1 MPVRSI
7 EGECQPPLY
16 RAKITAKADI
26 FASSWE
32 RGDQAMS
39 LSCKMKLIDTGSP
52 FDLMMRVLTIVPCLI
67 CCSPKTSN
75 RSPEYPSNRVV

>member
-32 RGDQAMS
+32 RGDQA
-39 LSCKMKLIDTGSP
+39 ITSP
-52 FDLMMRVLTIVPCLI
+52 NAGISNLQLVGFLVQRVD
-67 CCSPKTSN
+67 
-75 RSPEYPSNRVV
+75 